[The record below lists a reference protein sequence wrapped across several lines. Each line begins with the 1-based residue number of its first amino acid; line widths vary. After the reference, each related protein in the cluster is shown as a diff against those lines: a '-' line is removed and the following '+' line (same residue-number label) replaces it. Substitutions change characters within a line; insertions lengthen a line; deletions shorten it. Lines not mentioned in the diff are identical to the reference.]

1 MPDVM
6 SKSELIQ
13 KIAEKCSNHLTR
25 DEVKQV
31 LDALAEVGQT
41 ELKTAGA
48 FLLPGFAKFVVVE
61 KPATPAHDGINPFTK
76 APMRFEA
83 KPASKAVKA
92 RPVRLSRTQFRS
104 RPSLDTARQTQE
116 AGHERRTY
124 HRRT

>member
-1 MPDVM
+1 MEQRMPDVM

-13 KIAEKCSNHLTR
+13 KIAERCSNNLTR

-31 LDALAEVGQT
+31 LDALAEVGQA

-48 FLLPGFAKFVVVE
+48 FLLPGFAKFVVIE

-92 RPVRLSRTQFRS
+92 RPVKAIKDAVS
-104 RPSLDTARQTQE
+104 
-116 AGHERRTY
+116 
-124 HRRT
+124 